1 MPTSTPLRRVL
12 GALALLFVVGV
23 TPACGNPCEEIAE
36 LACQKG
42 GEASPEC
49 KKTREHAASASADD
63 KAACETVLSLVQSV
77 NKQ

>member
-1 MPTSTPLRRVL
+1 MTTSRPLLHTL
-12 GALALLFVVGV
+12 GAMFLLFVAFG
-23 TPACGNPCEEIAE
+23 TPACGSPCEEIAE
-36 LACQKG
+36 IACQKG

>member
-1 MPTSTPLRRVL
+1 MTTSKPWARAL
-12 GALALLFVVGV
+12 GAVAFLFVAA
-23 TPACGNPCEEIAE
+23 TTTACGNPCEEIAE
-36 LACQKG
+36 IACQKG

-49 KKTREHAASASADD
+49 KKTREHAANASSDD